1 MKIIQKD
8 KNNYMEQLFK
18 QIKEKVEKELKEIKI
33 SEDFEKLEK
42 KYFGRKGEFTTAIK
56 NLKDLAEEQKPIV
69 GKLANDI
76 KKEIEELLENA
87 KKKLNPV
94 TNKTKEFLFG
104 FDSTLQG
111 TKKELGHLHPCTIVL
126 NEVIDIMSS
135 MGFMVLD
142 GPELE
147 SEYYNFESLNIP
159 ASHPAREMQDTYFIK
174 TDKNF
179 KHSEKLVLRTQTS
192 ALQVRTIEQ
201 FGVPLRAIF
210 PGRCFR
216 NEATDASH
224 DNTFYQIEGLMIDKN
239 ISIANLISVMNSILN
254 QIFKREVKTRLRPG
268 YFPFVEPGFELD
280 INCLICGG
288 VGCSVCGDGWLELM
302 PCGLVHPKVLEYG
315 GLDPKEWTGFAFGM
329 GFTRLVMM
337 LYGINDIRLLQS
349 GDLRFIK
356 QF

>member
-1 MKIIQKD
+1 
-8 KNNYMEQLFK
+8 MENLLK
-18 QIKEKVEKELKEIKI
+18 QIKEKVENELKEIKI

-42 KYFGRKGEFTTAIK
+42 KYFGRKGEFTIAIK
-56 NLKDLAEEQKPIV
+56 NLKDLAEEQRPVI
-69 GKLANDI
+69 GKLANDV
-76 KKEIEELLENA
+76 KKEIEELLEDA
-87 KKKLNPV
+87 KQKINPIQKKA
-94 TNKTKEFLFG
+94 KEFLFG
-104 FDSTLQG
+104 FDPTLQG
-111 TKKELGHLHPCTIVL
+111 NKKEFGHLHPCTIVL
-126 NEVIDIMSS
+126 NEIIDIMSS

-147 SEYYNFESLNIP
+147 SEYYNFEALNIP
-159 ASHPAREMQDTYFIK
+159 SSHPARDMQDTYFIK

-201 FGVPLRAIF
+201 FGAPLRAIF

-239 ISIANLISVMNSILN
+239 ISIANLVSVMNSILS
-254 QIFKREVKTRLRPG
+254 QIFKREIKTRLRPG

-288 VGCSVCGDGWLELM
+288 EGCSVCGDGWLELM

-315 GLDPKEWTGFAFGM
+315 GLDPKEYSGFAFGL

>member
-1 MKIIQKD
+1 
-8 KNNYMEQLFK
+8 MENLFK
-18 QIKEKVEKELKEIKI
+18 QIKEKVEKELKEINI
-33 SEDFEKLEK
+33 SDDFEKLEK
-42 KYFGRKGEFTTAIK
+42 KYFGRKGEFTLAIK
-56 NLKDLAEEQKPIV
+56 NLKDLAEEKRPVI
-69 GKLANDI
+69 GKLANDV
-76 KKEIEELLENA
+76 KKEIEELFENA
-87 KKKLNPV
+87 KSKLNPV
-94 TNKTKEFLFG
+94 ANKAKEFLFG
-104 FDSTLQG
+104 FDPTLQG
-111 TKKELGHLHPCTIVL
+111 DKKELGHLHPCTIVL
-126 NEVIDIMSS
+126 NDVVDVMNS

-159 ASHPAREMQDTYFIK
+159 KTHPAREMQDTYFIK

-179 KHSEKLVLRTQTS
+179 KYKEKLVLRTQTS

-201 FGVPLRAIF
+201 FGAPLRAIF

-224 DNTFYQIEGLMIDKN
+224 DNTFYQIEGLMIDRN
-239 ISIANLISVMNSILN
+239 ISIANLVSIMNSILN
-254 QIFKREVKTRLRPG
+254 QIFKRDVKTRLRPG

-288 VGCSVCGDGWLELM
+288 EGGSVCGDGWLELM

-315 GLDPKEWTGFAFGM
+315 GLDPKEWNGFAFGI

>member
-1 MKIIQKD
+1 MN
-8 KNNYMEQLFK
+8 NNYMENLLK
-18 QIKEKVEKELKEIKI
+18 QIKERLENEIKEIKI
-33 SEDFEKLEK
+33 SEDFERLEK
-42 KYFGRKGEFTTAIK
+42 KYFGRKGEFTIAIK
-56 NLKDLAEEQKPIV
+56 SLKDLAEEQRPVI
-69 GKLANDI
+69 GKLANGV

-87 KKKLNPV
+87 KQKINPIQR
-94 TNKTKEFLFG
+94 KAKEFLFG
-104 FDSTLQG
+104 FDPTLQG
-111 TKKELGHLHPCTIVL
+111 SKKELGHLHPCTLVL
-126 NEVIDIMSS
+126 NEIIDIMSS
-135 MGFMVLD
+135 MGFMVID

-147 SEYYNFESLNIP
+147 SEYYNFEALNIP
-159 ASHPAREMQDTYFIK
+159 ASHPARDMQDTYFIK

-179 KHSEKLVLRTQTS
+179 KYSEKLVLRTQTS

-201 FGVPLRAIF
+201 FGAPLRAIF

-239 ISIANLISVMNSILN
+239 ISIANLVSVMNNILS
-254 QIFKREVKTRLRPG
+254 QIFKREIKTRLRPG

-288 VGCSVCGDGWLELM
+288 EGCSVCGDGWLEIM
-302 PCGLVHPKVLEYG
+302 PCGLVNPKVLEYG
-315 GLDPKEWTGFAFGM
+315 GLDPKEYSGFAFGI